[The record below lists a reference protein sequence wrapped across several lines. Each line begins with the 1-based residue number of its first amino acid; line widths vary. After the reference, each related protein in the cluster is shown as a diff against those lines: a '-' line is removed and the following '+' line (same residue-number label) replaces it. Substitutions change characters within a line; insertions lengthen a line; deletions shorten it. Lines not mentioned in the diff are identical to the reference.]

1 MARPAS
7 IDDKTLIKYVDEY
20 VSIYP
25 NKKIKYVDV
34 EAFIQKQGID
44 IISGIIKRRK
54 AVVDYIK
61 SINNTNLEDCVNKI
75 FAYVPLDITM
85 LSNKT
90 HLTVQAKE
98 ILINR
103 EKTIKQIVDSA
114 VAISEE
120 NKRLKELNK
129 VLTSENKTL
138 KNEIKN
144 LDIKK
149 EILLS
154 NKEKIKYYKS
164 QLEDI
169 CLPEAFDIIVNNLDY
184 GDVISKTNLDEK
196 TLTANKP
203 INSVIG
209 DITDSLMEGF
219 DDDDII

>member
-7 IDDKTLIKYVDEY
+7 IDDKTLIQYVDEY
-20 VSIYP
+20 VSLYP

-34 EAFIQKQGID
+34 ETYIRKQGIRIND
-44 IISGIIKRRK
+44 GIIKRRK
-54 AVVDYIK
+54 TITDYIK
-61 SINNTNLEDCVNKI
+61 ALNNNNLENHINKV
-75 FAYVPLDITM
+75 FAYVPLDITE

-98 ILINR
+98 LLINR

-120 NKRLKELNK
+120 NKRLTELNK
-129 VLTSENKTL
+129 VLTSESKAL
-138 KNEIKN
+138 KNQIKE

-149 EILLS
+149 ETLLS
-154 NKEKIKYYKS
+154 NKEKIKYYKT
-164 QLEDI
+164 QLEDV
-169 CLPEAFDIIVNNLDY
+169 CLPEAFDIIVNNLEY
-184 GDVISKTNLDEK
+184 GEVISKTNLDNK
-196 TLTANKP
+196 TLTADKP
-203 INSVIG
+203 INSIIS

>member
-20 VSIYP
+20 VSVYP

-103 EKTIKQIVDSA
+103 EKAIKQIVDSA

-120 NKRLKELNK
+120 NKRLKELNN

-138 KNEIKN
+138 KNEIKG

-149 EILLS
+149 ETLLS

-184 GDVISKTNLDEK
+184 GDVISKTSLDEK

-203 INSVIG
+203 INSLIG
-209 DITDSLMEGF
+209 DIADSLMEGF

>member
-20 VSIYP
+20 ISVYP

-61 SINNTNLEDCVNKI
+61 SINNNNLEDCVNKI
-75 FAYVPLDITM
+75 FAYVPLDITI

-98 ILINR
+98 LLINR
-103 EKTIKQIVDSA
+103 EKTIKQIVESA

-120 NKRLKELNK
+120 NKRLTELNK
-129 VLTSENKTL
+129 VLTSENKAL
-138 KNEIKN
+138 KNQIKE

-149 EILLS
+149 ETLLS
-154 NKEKIKYYKS
+154 NKEKIKYYKT
-164 QLEDI
+164 QLEGI
-169 CLPEAFDIIVNNLDY
+169 CLPEAFDIIVNNLEY
-184 GDVISKTNLDEK
+184 GEVVSKTNLDNK
-196 TLTANKP
+196 TLTADKP
-203 INSVIG
+203 INSIIT

>member
-7 IDDKTLIKYVDEY
+7 IDDETLIKYVNDY

-103 EKTIKQIVDSA
+103 EKAIKQIVDSA

-138 KNEIKN
+138 KNEIKD

-149 EILLS
+149 ETLLS

-184 GDVISKTNLDEK
+184 GDVISKTNLDNK

>member
-20 VSIYP
+20 VSLYP

-34 EAFIQKQGID
+34 ETYIKKQGICIND
-44 IISGIIKRRK
+44 GIIKRRK
-54 AVVDYIK
+54 SITDYIK
-61 SINNTNLEDCVNKI
+61 SLNNNNLENHINKV
-75 FAYVPLDITM
+75 FAYVPLDITG

-98 ILINR
+98 LLINR
-103 EKTIKQIVDSA
+103 EKIIKQIVDSA

-120 NKRLKELNK
+120 NKRLTELNK
-129 VLTSENKTL
+129 VLASENKAL
-138 KNEIKN
+138 KNEIKE

-149 EILLS
+149 ENLLS
-154 NKEKIKYYKS
+154 NKEKIKYYKT

-169 CLPEAFDIIVNNLDY
+169 CLPEAFDIIVNNLEY
-184 GDVISKTNLDEK
+184 GDVVSKTNLDNK
-196 TLTANKP
+196 TLTADKP
-203 INSVIG
+203 INSIIS

>member
-1 MARPAS
+1 MVRPAS

>member
-129 VLTSENKTL
+129 ALTSENKTL
-138 KNEIKN
+138 KNEIKDF
-144 LDIKK
+144 DIKK
-149 EILLS
+149 ETLLS

-184 GDVISKTNLDEK
+184 GDVISKTNLDNK

>member
-7 IDDKTLIKYVDEY
+7 IDDETLIKYVNDY
-20 VSIYP
+20 VSVYP

-54 AVVDYIK
+54 TVVDYIK
-61 SINNTNLEDCVNKI
+61 SINNANLEDCVNKI

-103 EKTIKQIVDSA
+103 EKTIKQIVESA

-129 VLTSENKTL
+129 VLTSENKAL
-138 KNEIKN
+138 KKEIKD

-149 EILLS
+149 ETLLS

-203 INSVIG
+203 INKVIS
-209 DITDSLMEGF
+209 DITDSLMKGF
-219 DDDDII
+219 DDDDTI

>member
-7 IDDKTLIKYVDEY
+7 IDDKTLIQYVDEY
-20 VSIYP
+20 VSLYP

-34 EAFIQKQGID
+34 ETYIKKQGIRIND
-44 IISGIIKRRK
+44 GIIKRRK
-54 AVVDYIK
+54 TITDYIK
-61 SINNTNLEDCVNKI
+61 SLNNNNLENHINKV
-75 FAYVPLDITM
+75 FAYVPLDITE

-98 ILINR
+98 LLINR
-103 EKTIKQIVDSA
+103 EKIIKQIVDSA

-120 NKRLKELNK
+120 NKRLTELNK
-129 VLTSENKTL
+129 VLASENKAL
-138 KNEIKN
+138 KNQIKE

-149 EILLS
+149 ETLLS
-154 NKEKIKYYKS
+154 NKEKIKYYKT

-184 GDVISKTNLDEK
+184 GDVVSKTNLDNK
-196 TLTANKP
+196 TLAANKP
-203 INSVIG
+203 INSIIS

>member
-7 IDDKTLIKYVDEY
+7 IDDETLIKYVNDY

-54 AVVDYIK
+54 TVVDYIK

-129 VLTSENKTL
+129 ALTSENKTL
-138 KNEIKN
+138 KNEIKDF
-144 LDIKK
+144 DIKK
-149 EILLS
+149 ETLLS

-203 INSVIG
+203 INSVVS

>member
-34 EAFIQKQGID
+34 ELFIQKQGID

-138 KNEIKN
+138 KNEIKG

-149 EILLS
+149 ETLLS

-184 GDVISKTNLDEK
+184 GDVISKTSLDEK

-203 INSVIG
+203 INSLIG
-209 DITDSLMEGF
+209 DIADSLMEGF

>member
-7 IDDKTLIKYVDEY
+7 IDDKTLIKYVNEY

-34 EAFIQKQGID
+34 ETYIRKQGIRIND
-44 IISGIIKRRK
+44 GIIKRRK
-54 AVVDYIK
+54 TITDYIK
-61 SINNTNLEDCVNKI
+61 ALNNNNLENHINKV
-75 FAYVPLDITM
+75 FAYVPLDITE

-98 ILINR
+98 LLINR

-120 NKRLKELNK
+120 NKRLTELNK
-129 VLTSENKTL
+129 VLTSENKAL
-138 KNEIKN
+138 KNQIKE

-149 EILLS
+149 ETLLS

-169 CLPEAFDIIVNNLDY
+169 CLPEAFDIIVNNLGY

-196 TLTANKP
+196 TLTAYKP

-209 DITDSLMEGF
+209 DITESLMEGF

>member
-7 IDDKTLIKYVDEY
+7 IDDKTLIQYIDEY
-20 VSIYP
+20 VSLYP

-34 EAFIQKQGID
+34 ETYIRKQGIRIND
-44 IISGIIKRRK
+44 GIIKRRK
-54 AVVDYIK
+54 AITDYIK
-61 SINNTNLEDCVNKI
+61 ALNNNNLENHINKV
-75 FAYVPLDITM
+75 FAYVPLDITE

-98 ILINR
+98 LLINR

-120 NKRLKELNK
+120 NKRLRELNK

-138 KNEIKN
+138 KNEIKD

-149 EILLS
+149 ETLLS

-169 CLPEAFDIIVNNLDY
+169 CLPEAFDIIVNNLEY
-184 GDVISKTNLDEK
+184 GEVISKTNLDNK
-196 TLTANKP
+196 TLTADKP
-203 INSVIG
+203 INSIIG

>member
-7 IDDKTLIKYVDEY
+7 IDDKTLIQYVDEY
-20 VSIYP
+20 VSLYP

-34 EAFIQKQGID
+34 ETYIKKQGIRIND
-44 IISGIIKRRK
+44 GIIKRRK
-54 AVVDYIK
+54 TITDYIK
-61 SINNTNLEDCVNKI
+61 SLNNNNLENHINKV
-75 FAYVPLDITM
+75 FAYVPLDITE

-90 HLTVQAKE
+90 HLTIQAKE
-98 ILINR
+98 QLINR
-103 EKTIKQIVDSA
+103 EKTIKQIVESA

-120 NKRLKELNK
+120 NKRLTELNK
-129 VLTSENKTL
+129 VLASENKTL
-138 KNEIKN
+138 KNQIKE

-149 EILLS
+149 ETLLS
-154 NKEKIKYYKS
+154 NKEKIKYYKT

-184 GDVISKTNLDEK
+184 GDVVSKTKLNNK
-196 TLTANKP
+196 TLTADKP
-203 INSVIG
+203 INSIIS

>member
-20 VSIYP
+20 VSVYP

-61 SINNTNLEDCVNKI
+61 AINNTNLEDCVNKI

-90 HLTVQAKE
+90 HLTVQVKE
-98 ILINR
+98 LLINR
-103 EKTIKQIVDSA
+103 EKTIKQIVESA

-129 VLTSENKTL
+129 VLASENKVL
-138 KNEIKN
+138 KNEIKD

-149 EILLS
+149 ETLLS

-169 CLPEAFDIIVNNLDY
+169 CLPEAFDIIANNLDY

-196 TLTANKP
+196 TLTADKP
-203 INSVIG
+203 INEVIG
-209 DITDSLMEGF
+209 DITDSLMKGF

>member
-7 IDDKTLIKYVDEY
+7 IDDETLIKYVNDY

-54 AVVDYIK
+54 TVVDYIK

-129 VLTSENKTL
+129 VLTSENKAL
-138 KNEIKN
+138 KNEIKD

-149 EILLS
+149 ETLLS
-154 NKEKIKYYKS
+154 NKEKIKY
-164 QLEDI
+164 LR
-169 CLPEAFDIIVNNLDY
+169 
-184 GDVISKTNLDEK
+184 
-196 TLTANKP
+196 AN
-203 INSVIG
+203 
-209 DITDSLMEGF
+209 
-219 DDDDII
+219 

>member
-7 IDDKTLIKYVDEY
+7 IDDETLIKYVNDY

-54 AVVDYIK
+54 TVVDYIK

-129 VLTSENKTL
+129 VLTSENKAL
-138 KNEIKN
+138 KNEIKD

-149 EILLS
+149 ETLLS

-203 INSVIG
+203 INSVVS

>member
-7 IDDKTLIKYVDEY
+7 IDDETLIKYVNDY

-129 VLTSENKTL
+129 ALTSENKTL
-138 KNEIKN
+138 KNEIKDF
-144 LDIKK
+144 DIKK
-149 EILLS
+149 ETLLS

-184 GDVISKTNLDEK
+184 GDVISKTNLDNK